1 LITVTPNMGQLTTWT
16 LVMLGFGFALSFDLS
31 TVKRFPAG
39 LDLRKIQNLMRIVD
53 PKTCGCARPEQHCE
67 VPVPEAR
74 FVGFSC
80 KVGTFCCRMKKQPG
94 RPNLKDFQRLIPTQQ
109 DSRSS
114 QQLTRTRTSPTKQV
128 LNINKEPVQKK
139 EKVLKKQFTTQNHPI
154 YNHNEI
160 KTEAKKDDIEGIEP
174 HQLGLPKDIKA
185 FIKPVSQLQHRVL
198 IAPVEETTEKKKDDK
213 ICKCEDTDDC
223 PQEQRDYIT
232 FRKSCPFGQV
242 QCCKNSELVVTLTEE
257 KKFQAIA
264 PETGREILSTTSKTF
279 PVQIKQQTS
288 APISSHSQIR
298 PVLIPVDLVPTTTKE
313 AGLAEPIIQTSKDH
327 LIDQTFRKKDI
338 TEIETTTTTNLP
350 SPTTRT
356 TTKLPTVTSTPPSVT
371 LLYSATPF
379 TIVSSSMSI
388 SKIEWDYALNKIE
401 EKEDEKVF
409 QVHNLPIT
417 NKQSTKV
424 SKTKSSV
431 TQTTPLVFSTR
442 KPIFLP
448 SVTSQ
453 PDLKGKDESPNIQF
467 HERRP
472 TQQTSIPQ
480 KVQQTNHQ
488 LRPYQQNN
496 QQTGKIQIIDPRQKE
511 NTDRQPQNNPSYPHN
526 SQHRKHNIENGFQN
540 MQLQPTNF
548 HSQYNNNHPTQQNI
562 QNPSPNTDLR
572 KFPNSNQPTAR
583 LPINPNK
590 KYPVQPKP
598 QQPRLH
604 QPRLQQPRPQQPR
617 PQQPRPQ
624 QPRPQQPR
632 PHQPRPHQP
641 RPQQPRP
648 QQPRPQ
654 QPRPQQPRPQQPR
667 PQQPRPPQTK
677 QSFQQPI
684 PGQIINRADTINQQF
699 QPRQMGFVESVGD
712 AAIKL
717 VTKLFSWPF

>member
-1 LITVTPNMGQLTTWT
+1 MGTVTPNMGQLTTWT
-16 LVMLGFGFALSFDLS
+16 LVILGFGFALSFDLS

-94 RPNLKDFQRLIPTQQ
+94 RPNLKDFQRLLPTQQ

-264 PETGREILSTTSKTF
+264 PETGREILSTTSK
-279 PVQIKQQTS
+279 
-288 APISSHSQIR
+288 
-298 PVLIPVDLVPTTTKE
+298 
-313 AGLAEPIIQTSKDH
+313 
-327 LIDQTFRKKDI
+327 
-338 TEIETTTTTNLP
+338 
-350 SPTTRT
+350 
-356 TTKLPTVTSTPPSVT
+356 
-371 LLYSATPF
+371 
-379 TIVSSSMSI
+379 
-388 SKIEWDYALNKIE
+388 
-401 EKEDEKVF
+401 
-409 QVHNLPIT
+409 
-417 NKQSTKV
+417 
-424 SKTKSSV
+424 
-431 TQTTPLVFSTR
+431 
-442 KPIFLP
+442 
-448 SVTSQ
+448 
-453 PDLKGKDESPNIQF
+453 
-467 HERRP
+467 
-472 TQQTSIPQ
+472 
-480 KVQQTNHQ
+480 
-488 LRPYQQNN
+488 
-496 QQTGKIQIIDPRQKE
+496 
-511 NTDRQPQNNPSYPHN
+511 
-526 SQHRKHNIENGFQN
+526 
-540 MQLQPTNF
+540 
-548 HSQYNNNHPTQQNI
+548 
-562 QNPSPNTDLR
+562 
-572 KFPNSNQPTAR
+572 
-583 LPINPNK
+583 

-598 QQPRLH
+598 QQPWLH